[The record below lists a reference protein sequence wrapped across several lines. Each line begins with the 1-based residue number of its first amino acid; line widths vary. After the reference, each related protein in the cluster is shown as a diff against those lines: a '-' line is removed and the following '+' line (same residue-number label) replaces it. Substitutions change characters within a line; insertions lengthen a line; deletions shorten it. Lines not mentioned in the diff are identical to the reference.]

1 MKKTILILTL
11 GIFICNLFFASSAFV
26 LGQAQNAQSQENI
39 TVSASQNAPVTVP
52 EPTEKA
58 MNYYNSGIVLW
69 IFTTIL
75 GLVIPFLFLQ
85 TKFSASIRDGAQ
97 KISKKWVFVLIS
109 YFIVFILINY
119 LIGLPL
125 DYYQDFM
132 RQHEYGL
139 SNQTLGK
146 WAQDSLI
153 SLALMLVFGSLLI
166 WIPYLLLRKSPRRWW
181 LYTSILLIPFFCLV
195 MLITPIFIDPLFN
208 NFGEMKNK
216 QLETKILGLANRAGI
231 EGSRVYEVD
240 KSADT
245 NAVNAYVTGF
255 MNTKR
260 IVLWDTIIT
269 KLDEEEL
276 LFVMGHEMG
285 HYVLGHVWK
294 GLIFLSMMTLLTLYL
309 AYRLANGLIKQF
321 GTRWGLTELSDPAA
335 FPLILLVIG
344 FLSIILSP
352 IALGYSRYA
361 EHEADRFALEITHSN
376 HAGATAFVKLQTENL
391 SNPRPGLVIKLLRA
405 SHPPIG
411 ERIDFCNSYRPWET
425 GEPQSYDELFK
436 KANAK

>member
-1 MKKTILILTL
+1 MMKKSISIIAIGTFIIN
-11 GIFICNLFFASSAFV
+11 IFLMNLVVF
-26 LGQAQNAQSQENI
+26 GQIQDTQTVPNINVTQSAQS
-39 TVSASQNAPVTVP
+39 PVVVP
-52 EPTEKA
+52 DPTEKA
-58 MNYYNSGIVLW
+58 MNYYNSGNVLW
-69 IFTTIL
+69 IINTLL
-75 GLVIPFLFLQ
+75 GLLIPFLFLQ
-85 TKFSASIRDGAQ
+85 TRASARIRDCAQ
-97 KISKKWVFVLIS
+97 KVGKKWAFVLII
-109 YFIVFILINY
+109 YFVIFMLINY
-119 LIGLPL
+119 LIGLPM

-132 RQHEYGL
+132 RQHDYGL
-139 SNQTLGK
+139 SNQSFGK

-153 SLALMLVFGSLLI
+153 SLVIVLISGSLLL

-216 QLETKILGLANRAGI
+216 QLEAKILALADRAGI

-260 IVLWDTIIT
+260 IVLWDTIIN
-269 KLDEEEL
+269 KLDEDEL

-294 GLIFLSMMTLLTLYL
+294 GLVFLSIMTLFTLYL
-309 AYRLANGLIKQF
+309 AYRISNGLIKRF
-321 GTRWGLTELSDPAA
+321 GMGWGFTELSDPAA

-344 FLSIILSP
+344 VLSIVLSP
-352 IALGYSRYA
+352 VALAYSRYA
-361 EHEADRFALEITHSN
+361 EHEADRFGLEITHSN

-391 SNPRPGLVIKLLRA
+391 SNPRPSFVIKLLRA

-425 GEPQSYDELFK
+425 GESQSYDGLFK
-436 KANAK
+436 KAEK